1 MSTWNTGV
9 DVSERAADLRPLL
22 NEWVNLYS
30 LACETFPQTRE
41 RWYVEQTLA
50 GLIVAAGWHLDIRG
64 ISEVKTDR
72 IGPANNRKGR
82 ADVVLDMT
90 GTSTAFEAKIYWFN
104 DPGGFETVLGKLEDA
119 CSEASS
125 LEAAVADRRFGVS
138 FGVMEKGGV
147 PIEPLLQGS
156 LARARDAALDF
167 VAWSALI
174 TSQETVRYP
183 GCLAIGRLASYAPP
197 NR

>member
-1 MSTWNTGV
+1 MRTWHTGV
-9 DVSERAADLRPLL
+9 EVSERTADLRPLL
-22 NEWVNLYS
+22 NEWVKLYS
-30 LACETFPQTRE
+30 LACDTFPQTKE

-50 GLIVAAGWHLDIRG
+50 GLIVAAGWRLDIRG

-72 IGPANNRKGR
+72 LGPVNTRKGR
-82 ADVVLDMT
+82 ADVVLDVT
-90 GTSTAFEAKIYWFN
+90 GTSTAFETKIYWFN
-104 DPGGFETVLGKLEDA
+104 NPGGLETVLGKLEDA

-125 LEAAVADRRFGVS
+125 LEAAVAARRIGVS

-147 PIEPLLQGS
+147 PIERLLQDS
-156 LARARDAALDF
+156 LARVHGAAHDF

-174 TSQETVRYP
+174 PSHKTVHYP